1 MDLGSQ
7 HNFSGVD
14 STDKKY
20 QHYVPNVNFTMKE
33 SKPYLPVAT
42 FQQVLDYVPGQ
53 PETYTASP
61 IVNAVAEALYET
73 KCIES
78 KELAE
83 YLSLHPLKLAHA
95 VQIELGMTLIE
106 VIQNYRLRQIEAY
119 YNAHPGETLDQI
131 AQACGYASKGSV
143 WRFFQR
149 KLGMTVT
156 GQKSH
161 AGVEQW
167 RKRRDER
174 NKW

>member
-1 MDLGSQ
+1 
-7 HNFSGVD
+7 
-14 STDKKY
+14 
-20 QHYVPNVNFTMKE
+20 MKE

-61 IVNAVAEALYET
+61 IVNAVAEALCVT

-83 YLSLHPLKLAHA
+83 YLALDSVKLAHA
-95 VQIELGMTLIE
+95 VQIDLGMSLID
-106 VIQNYRLRQIEAY
+106 VIHNYRLRQIEAY
-119 YNAHPGETLDQI
+119 YEAHPGETLDQI

-149 KLGMTVT
+149 KVGKTVT
-156 GQKSH
+156 GQKSQ
-161 AGVEQW
+161 AGEEQW

-174 NKW
+174 NRR

>member
-1 MDLGSQ
+1 M
-7 HNFSGVD
+7 N
-14 STDKKY
+14 
-20 QHYVPNVNFTMKE
+20 E
-33 SKPYLPVAT
+33 SKPYLPVVT

-53 PETYTASP
+53 PETYTASS
-61 IVNAVAEALYET
+61 IVNAVAEALCET

-83 YLSLHPLKLAHA
+83 YLSLDPLKLAHA
-95 VQIELGMTLIE
+95 VQIDLGMSLIE
-106 VIQNYRLRQIEAY
+106 VIHNYRLHQIEAY
-119 YNAHPGETLDQI
+119 YKAHPKATLDQI

-149 KLGMTVT
+149 KLGLTVT

-174 NKW
+174 NRK